1 MGLANII
8 IDDAAPREKAY
19 KLGSENGLYLLINP
33 SGSRWW
39 RFDYRF
45 EGKRQTLSMGVYP
58 EISLA
63 EARSRRDEAR
73 ALLREHINPSKVRKQ
88 ARLAAAAVV
97 KRPPLHFRMTDDGA
111 LLIEKKSGRMVLN
124 ADQVIALRA
133 FIDAAKEQTPCL

>member
-45 EGKRQTLSMGVYP
+45 EGKRRTLSMGVYP
-58 EISLA
+58 EIILA
-63 EARSRRDEAR
+63 EVLPVAEKSAPRTS
-73 ALLREHINPSKVRKQ
+73 IT
-88 ARLAAAAVV
+88 VV
-97 KRPPLHFRMTDDGA
+97 YAT
-111 LLIEKKSGRMVLN
+111 S
-124 ADQVIALRA
+124 
-133 FIDAAKEQTPCL
+133 